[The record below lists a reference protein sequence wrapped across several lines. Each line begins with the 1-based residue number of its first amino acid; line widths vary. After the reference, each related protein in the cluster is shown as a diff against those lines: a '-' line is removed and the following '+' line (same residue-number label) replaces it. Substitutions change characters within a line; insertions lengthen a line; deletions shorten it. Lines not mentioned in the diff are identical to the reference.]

1 MEVAAHIPT
10 QRSGDTPRT
19 FLTSTPLLVTIY
31 LLDEA
36 SFHAGISTLSSLPLH
51 LHSHCKWPVCPGGL
65 EPLCFLSFS
74 TPKTSSSLHFCPLQL
89 IRAMDL
95 INNYNYS
102 SETFHEDILLSD
114 GNLPCIQPLLLHH
127 LFLRCLVITFSGAL
141 VLWCCFPPHQALT
154 CLRLDSMAQVF
165 SHSLTNIVNYLF
177 PLSLLFHPP
186 GKSQFFKNLIN
197 ILLWPTHSQCLQS
210 GRKINT

>member
-1 MEVAAHIPT
+1 MEVAAHIPI
-10 QRSGDTPRT
+10 QRSGDRPRT

-36 SFHAGISTLSSLPLH
+36 SFHAGISTLSSIPLH

-65 EPLCFLSFS
+65 EPVSFLSFS

-89 IRAMDL
+89 IQAMDL

-102 SETFHEDILLSD
+102 SSETLHEDILLSD
-114 GNLPCIQPLLLHH
+114 GNLPYIQPLLLHH
-127 LFLRCLVITFSGAL
+127 LLLRRPVITFSEAL

-154 CLRLDSMAQVF
+154 CLRLDSMAQLF

-177 PLSLLFHPP
+177 PLSLLLHPP
-186 GKSQFFKNLIN
+186 GNPNSSRTSLTSFSDPCTPKAFRVGGK
-197 ILLWPTHSQCLQS
+197 
-210 GRKINT
+210 